1 MGSRL
6 PLATADLAPV
16 TASDSDFTPDPSL
29 DATMLLASP
38 VGLMVEYTS
47 RCNLRCKYCT
57 KSNPGDDDIPGRN
70 MDMAP
75 EGVDAVLRFIAK
87 QSFKEVLL
95 AGTGESTFH
104 PDWKTD
110 FPRLIAAA
118 KTANPKCFVHFNSN
132 FALRFSDDAW
142 PILAQLDGLM
152 VSIDTADAEVT
163 RHVRAKSDLAVIV
176 YNLTRLRAHCRHHQ
190 IKVPRVVINV
200 TLHEA
205 ACAGLPDLMS
215 LLADLPVAM
224 VSISDMVQTE
234 AATRH
239 GIRPLNGED
248 RNAMVKAA
256 GYLRDAMARA
266 KAMGKFT
273 VALQPF
279 LAQRINALLQEPIAG
294 EGRVASPSPENQQG
308 VTTKLCTQPWT
319 RFTVAADASIYP
331 CCVTDMPPVGSLA
344 AHADPERDGIDGVR
358 LRRFRQDLLLGNVPK
373 VCVGCTNAA
382 DGAPQV
388 LQDFLRKRAHKA
400 V

>member
-1 MGSRL
+1 MGTRL
-6 PLATADLAPV
+6 PLANIQTGPV
-16 TASDSDFTPDPSL
+16 TAGDAEFTPDPSL
-29 DATMLLASP
+29 DAKMLLASP

-57 KSNPGDDDIPGRN
+57 KSNPGDDYIPGRN
-70 MDMAP
+70 MDMGP
-75 EGVDAVLRFIAK
+75 EGVEAVLRFIAS

-118 KTANPKCFVHFNSN
+118 KGANPSCFVHFNSN
-132 FALRFSDDAW
+132 FALRFADDAW

-176 YNLTRLRAHCRHHQ
+176 YNLSRLRAHCRHHQ
-190 IKVPRVVINV
+190 RKMPRVVVNV

-205 ACAGLPDLMS
+205 ACEGLPELMS

-234 AATRH
+234 AASRH

-248 RNAMVKAA
+248 RPAFLKAA
-256 GYLRDAMARA
+256 GHLRDAIARA
-266 KAMGKFT
+266 NAMGKF
-273 VALQPF
+273 ALQLQPY
-279 LAQRINALLQEPIAG
+279 LAQRINALLREPGAANAQIP
-294 EGRVASPSPENQQG
+294 SPSAENQQG
-308 VTTKLCTQPWT
+308 GTTKLCTQPWT

-331 CCVTDMPPVGSLA
+331 CCVTDMPPVGSFA
-344 AHADPERDGIDGVR
+344 PHADPVRDGIDGAR
-358 LRRFRQDLLLGNVPK
+358 MQRFRQDLLLGNVPK

-382 DGAPQV
+382 DGTPQA
-388 LQDFLRKRAHKA
+388 LQDFVRRRAQ
-400 V
+400 